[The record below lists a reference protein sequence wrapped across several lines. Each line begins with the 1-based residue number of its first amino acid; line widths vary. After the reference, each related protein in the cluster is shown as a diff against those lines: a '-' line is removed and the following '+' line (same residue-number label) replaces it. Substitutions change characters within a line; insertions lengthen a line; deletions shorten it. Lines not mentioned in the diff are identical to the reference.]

1 MSKKNKLEKF
11 AENKTF
17 PNLFEYSY
25 ERIMG
30 EGFPLQ
36 GKWHEA
42 FFHNDNPIVL
52 ELGCGKGEYTVGLA
66 RAHRDINYIGV
77 DIKGARI
84 WRGLKQ
90 SNEEGLKNVAFLRA
104 RIDQIEHFFAKDE
117 VAEIWVTFPDPH
129 PGEGVRNARH
139 RLTSPEFLD
148 RYRKIVRPD
157 GILNLK
163 TDSPIMYE
171 FTLHEVV
178 EPQGLPLLY
187 ATDAHLLRAD
197 VARPRSDDKVY
208 PIQNQQIKLLLCIQ
222 KTTNSTSR
230 IATTDPF
237 IWWVRWPTATA

>member
-1 MSKKNKLEKF
+1 MSKKNKLQKF

-25 ERIMG
+25 ERIMD

-36 GKWHEA
+36 GKWHSD

-66 RAHRDINYIGV
+66 RAHRNINYIGV

-90 SNEEGLKNVAFLRA
+90 SNEEGLDNVAFLRA
-104 RIDQIEHFFAKDE
+104 RIDQIEHFFSRDE

-129 PGEGVRNARH
+129 PGEGERNARH

-148 RYRKIVRPD
+148 RYRKIVRND

-178 EPQGLPLLY
+178 EKQGLPLLY
-187 ATDAHLLRAD
+187 ATDDLYANTDEFEVKSIRTFYEQMWL
-197 VARPRSDDKVY
+197 
-208 PIQNQQIKLLLCIQ
+208 NQGLTIKYIRF
-222 KTTNSTSR
+222 R
-230 IATTDPF
+230 INAG
-237 IWWVRWPTATA
+237 A

>member
-1 MSKKNKLEKF
+1 MSKKNKLERF

-36 GKWHEA
+36 GKWHEE

-90 SNEEGLKNVAFLRA
+90 SNEEGMKNVAFPT
-104 RIDQIEHFFAKDE
+104 RIPVKAHATRVIASPRRSSSIAIAKLS
-117 VAEIWVTFPDPH
+117 APT
-129 PGEGVRNARH
+129 A
-139 RLTSPEFLD
+139 S
-148 RYRKIVRPD
+148 
-157 GILNLK
+157 
-163 TDSPIMYE
+163 
-171 FTLHEVV
+171 
-178 EPQGLPLLY
+178 
-187 ATDAHLLRAD
+187 
-197 VARPRSDDKVY
+197 
-208 PIQNQQIKLLLCIQ
+208 
-222 KTTNSTSR
+222 STSR
-230 IATTDPF
+230 LIAPSCMSSPSMRWWNPKVCRCSMPPTTSMETTT
-237 IWWVRWPTATA
+237 RWK